1 MIKPEMDNKL
11 TDSSQL
17 CIINYKKGNI
27 MDKHLKALEFDKIL
41 ERLAEQTSFADAK
54 EAALALEPSSGLFEA
69 ETLLK
74 ETADAH
80 RLIAR
85 FGSPGFGNIH
95 NMNGSL
101 RRAQAG
107 AVLTTLELL
116 RIASL
121 LRTIR
126 AVTEWRSK
134 SASVETSLDLR
145 FNALV
150 PNKFLETKISSS
162 IISEEEIADNASPAL
177 SAIRKKIAASSSK
190 IRERLDKIIHSTSM
204 QKYLQDSIVTMRGGR
219 FVIPVKAEFRANVP
233 GLVHDTSASGSTVF
247 IEPMSVVEANNDI
260 RVLKSKEQAE
270 IERILAELSAE
281 AGAYADSVCDSYAIL
296 TELNVIFAKANLAYS
311 MKASVPLLNDKG
323 RILLKR
329 ARHPLI
335 SPEKVVPTDI
345 ELGINF
351 DTLVVTGPNTGG
363 KTVSL
368 KTVGLL
374 SVMAMC
380 GMMVPAY
387 DNSELSVFDK
397 VLVDIGDEQSI
408 EQSLSTFSAHMTN
421 IIKILDKANDKSLV
435 LIDELGAGTD
445 PVEGAALAISILE
458 QLRAQG
464 AKIASTTHYAELKT
478 FALETDGVENACC
491 EFDVATLR
499 PTYRLL
505 IGMPGRSNAFAI
517 SERLGMSKAVVQRAQ
532 ELVSDENTKFESIVQ
547 KLEESR
553 SELDKNIKEAQ
564 ALKAQAQEE
573 LEQARKTAEQ
583 AEKDKKNELE
593 LAKAQAE
600 GIITKARAQVYGVLD
615 EIEAIRKKKE
625 ISAEEKAKLKADI
638 RNMENTADP
647 VEKRSNEEYVLPRP
661 LEKGDRVLIFD
672 IDKEGTVLEIGKD
685 NILVQSGIIKTRVP
699 LNNLRLLKQEKV
711 KIPKRSAARTIRRD
725 TKQSAMT
732 EVDVRGENALDAILD
747 VDRAID
753 GAVLQGLHQI
763 TIIHGKGT
771 GVLRREIQKHLKTH
785 PSVSTFRLGVFGEG
799 EAGVTIAELK

>member
-1 MIKPEMDNKL
+1 MN
-11 TDSSQL
+11 
-17 CIINYKKGNI
+17 
-27 MDKHLKALEFDKIL
+27 KHLKAIEFDKIL
-41 ERLAEQTSFADAK
+41 ERLAEQTSFEDAR
-54 EAALALEPSSGLFEA
+54 ELAVSLEPSEGLYEA
-69 ETLLK
+69 RLLLS

-80 RLIAR
+80 ALIGR
-85 FGSPGFGNIH
+85 FGSPGFGNLH
-95 NMNGSL
+95 NMNGSV

-116 RIASL
+116 RIAAL
-121 LRTIR
+121 LKTIR
-126 AVTEWRSK
+126 AVTDWRSK
-134 SASVETSLDLR
+134 SASVETALDTR

-162 IISEEEIADNASPAL
+162 ILSEEEIADNASPTL
-177 SAIRKKIAASSSK
+177 LAIRKKISASAAK
-190 IRERLDKIIHSTSM
+190 IRERLDKIIHSSSM

-219 FVIPVKAEFRANVP
+219 FVIPVKAEFRANIP

-281 AGAYADSVCDSYAIL
+281 VGAYADNICDSYKIL

-311 MKASVPLLNDKG
+311 MKASVPKLNSEG
-323 RILLKR
+323 RILLKK

-335 SPEKVVPTDI
+335 PQEKVVPTDI

-363 KTVSL
+363 KTVTL
-368 KTVGLL
+368 KTIGLL
-374 SVMAMC
+374 SAMAMS
-380 GMMVPAY
+380 GMMIPAY
-387 DNSELSVFDK
+387 DNSEISVFDK
-397 VLVDIGDEQSI
+397 ILVDIGDEQSI

-421 IIKILDKANDKSLV
+421 IVRILSSADSKSLV

-445 PVEGAALAISILE
+445 PVEGAALAIAILE
-458 QLRAQG
+458 QLRVQG
-464 AKIASTTHYAELKT
+464 AKIASTTHYAELKS
-478 FALETDGVENACC
+478 FALETHGVENACC

-517 SERLGMSKAVVQRAQ
+517 SERLGMGQNVVERAKA
-532 ELVSDENTKFESIVQ
+532 LVSAENSKFESVVQ

-553 SELDKNIKEAQ
+553 GELEEKIREAEE
-564 ALKAQAQEE
+564 LKAQAQQE
-573 LEQARKTAEQ
+573 LEQAKKTAER

-593 LAKAQAE
+593 LARAQAE
-600 GIITKARAQVYGVLD
+600 NIITKARAQVYGVLD

-625 ISAEEKAKLKADI
+625 VTAEEKAKLKADI
-638 RNMENTADP
+638 RNMENAADP

-661 LEKGDRVLIFD
+661 LQKGDRVLIFD

-685 NILVQSGIIKTRVP
+685 NVLVQSGIIKTRVSTD
-699 LNNLRLLKQEKV
+699 NLRLLKQEKV
-711 KIPKRSAARTIRRD
+711 KIPNRSTVRTIRRD
-725 TKQSAMT
+725 TRSSAST
-732 EVDVRGENALDAILD
+732 EIDVRGEVVLDAIVD

-753 GAVLQGLHQI
+753 AAVMQGLHQI

-785 PSVSTFRLGVFGEG
+785 PSVRSYRLGVFGEG